1 MLLQLRQF
9 QRFIAQAHPQID
21 ANAKFQERARKAQ
34 AQRAARP
41 NPAPAAGAA
50 ADAAVNADGNA
61 GDAPAPPAA
70 PVLAPAMPAAPAL
83 AAVSPPE
90 QWGDQHMF
98 WRHSLTF
105 VFVLNGPFT
114 FWHPQAGSRVVCEFL
129 KKAPRNGPQ
138 EGQRA
143 VASNDNRRAQRGGQR
158 DEARSESAA
167 LNSDFL
173 QNLRAS
179 REAQASAADQ
189 ANDLM
194 RIQLQIQ
201 LAQHSATSVSSNLSH
216 MHSALKIL
224 GDLPLNAE
232 QVAKKQK
239 MEKDLAEACL
249 AVGSAPAHNP
259 LAAIAVSLSTFSR
272 PPSAAQLASPAA
284 AGTIPRPALAQPA
297 RAAGAGGG
305 ARHLHPAFIAAQDAA
320 LGPAA
325 PAVLRNEDEE

>member
-1 MLLQLRQF
+1 LLLLQLRQF

-21 ANAKFQERARKAQ
+21 ANAKFQERVRKAQ
-34 AQRAARP
+34 AQRAARA

-50 ADAAVNADGNA
+50 VDNAAVNADGNA
-61 GDAPAPPAA
+61 GAA
-70 PVLAPAMPAAPAL
+70 PAPAMPAAPAA

-143 VASNDNRRAQRGGQR
+143 VASNDNRRAQRSGQR

-173 QNLRAS
+173 QTLRAS
-179 REAQASAADQ
+179 REAQASAAEQ

-201 LAQHSATSVSSNLSH
+201 LAQHSATNVSSNLSH

-224 GDLPLNAE
+224 DDLPLNAE
-232 QVAKKQK
+232 QLNKKQK
-239 MEKDLAEACL
+239 MAQDLAEACL
-249 AVGSAPAHNP
+249 AVGSAPVHNP

-284 AGTIPRPALAQPA
+284 VGTMPRPALAQPA

-305 ARHLHPAFIAAQDAA
+305 ARQLHRDFNAAQGAPPG
-320 LGPAA
+320 LAA
-325 PAVLRNEDEE
+325 PALHRDENEE